1 MKIFSLLMFSVL
13 LAACASTPQN
23 LPSNLETE
31 SGAGGGQYIRHVYFD
46 YSSNEPAGLELAKQ
60 CIAINVDNR
69 TQVIT
74 DSSRSWVGPYTKNY
88 YQHGSTTAVAGG
100 QVVESV
106 SKTLNSIVAS
116 GNMSYSIGLT
126 NDLLRFKLIL
136 SLGDKG
142 ARISFIN
149 IQRAQQSTGLLANDG
164 FSPVGVW
171 FGSRYEQA
179 YSALEDKAGAIARCM
194 SLSAS

>member
-1 MKIFSLLMFSVL
+1 MKKLSLLMLVAFL
-13 LAACASTPQN
+13 TACVSATNN
-23 LPSNLETE
+23 LPPNLETE
-31 SGAGGGQYIRHVYFD
+31 AGAGGGQYIRHVYFD
-46 YSSNEPAGLELAKQ
+46 YTSNEPTGLELAKQ
-60 CIAINVDNR
+60 CIAVNVDNR

-74 DSSRSWVGPYTKNY
+74 DSSSSWVGPYTKNY

-116 GNMSYSIGLT
+116 GNMPYSIGLT

-136 SLGDKG
+136 SLGEKG

-149 IQRAQQSTGLLANDG
+149 IQRAQQSTGLLTNDG

-171 FGSRYEQA
+171 LGSRYESA
-179 YSALEDKAGAIARCM
+179 YEAIDKKASALAQCM
-194 SLSAS
+194 NLTKI